1 MILFPHFLA
10 LASLVEASGEIM
22 LAGDNRQ
29 LSPIVSHDWERED
42 RPPVVLYQPY
52 YSAYDAIRNLKAIG
66 GLYDQAITQSA
77 LSFTF
82 RLPPVIRELIARLY
96 QRDNID
102 LDGPTPPIVPPDE
115 AMAAGWQQI
124 WQHATGLYLVV
135 HNERQ
140 SRKSNALE
148 ADIIEEILNAG
159 APQPQASIGIVTPH
173 RAQRT
178 LLTSRVGQNAAVD
191 VVDTV
196 ERLQGGE
203 RPTIIVSAT
212 ASDSAAISASAE
224 FILDLNRSNVAF
236 SRAQERLIVVCSES
250 LLNHIP
256 AELEQYD
263 STLLW
268 KSLRQ
273 ICSVQLA
280 SEVMSDYNVRLFA
293 PNLF

>member
-1 MILFPHFLA
+1 
-10 LASLVEASGEIM
+10 M

-42 RPPVVLYQPY
+42 RPPIVLYQPY
-52 YSAYDAIRNLKAIG
+52 YSAYDAIRNLKNIG
-66 GLYDQAITQSA
+66 GLPNAAIVQSA
-77 LSFTF
+77 LTFTF

-96 QRDNID
+96 QRDNIV
-102 LDGPTPPIVPPDE
+102 LDGLPQVP
-115 AMAAGWQQI
+115 AATTGTVTGWQRI
-124 WQHATGLYLVV
+124 WQHPTGLYLVV

-140 SRKSNALE
+140 SRKSNELE
-148 ADIIEEILNAG
+148 ADIIEAILNAG
-159 APQPQASIGIVTPH
+159 NPQPQASIGIVTPH

-178 LLTSRVGQNAAVD
+178 LLTSRIGQNAAVD

-212 ASDSAAISASAE
+212 ASDSSAISASAE

-273 ICSVQLA
+273 ICTIQLA
-280 SEVMSDYNVRLFA
+280 AEVMNAHNVQLFA
-293 PNLF
+293 PQLE

>member
-1 MILFPHFLA
+1 
-10 LASLVEASGEIM
+10 
-22 LAGDNRQ
+22 
-29 LSPIVSHDWERED
+29 VSHDWERED
-42 RPPVVLYQPY
+42 RPPIVLYQPY

-66 GLYDQAITQSA
+66 GLADNAIVQSA

-96 QRDNID
+96 QRDNIE
-102 LDGPTPPIVPPDE
+102 LDGLTPQAVAAPGGEV
-115 AMAAGWQQI
+115 AGWQRI
-124 WQHATGLYLVV
+124 WQHSTGLYLIV

-140 SRKSNALE
+140 SRKSNELE
-148 ADIIEEILNAG
+148 ADIIEAILAAG
-159 APQPQASIGIVTPH
+159 TPQPQASIGIVTPH

-178 LLTSRVGQNAAVD
+178 LLTSRIGQNAAVD

-236 SRAQERLIVVCSES
+236 SRAQARLIVVCSES

-256 AELEQYD
+256 AELEHYD

-273 ICSVQLA
+273 ICTVHLA
-280 SEVMSDYNVRLFA
+280 SETMNGYNVRLFA
-293 PNLF
+293 PAVT

>member
-1 MILFPHFLA
+1 
-10 LASLVEASGEIM
+10 
-22 LAGDNRQ
+22 
-29 LSPIVSHDWERED
+29 LSSH
-42 RPPVVLYQPY
+42 
-52 YSAYDAIRNLKAIG
+52 G
-66 GLYDQAITQSA
+66 
-77 LSFTF
+77 FTF

-96 QRDNID
+96 RRDNIE
-102 LDGPTPPIVPPDE
+102 LDGLTPQVATASRGE
-115 AMAAGWQQI
+115 VTGWQKI
-124 WQHATGLYLVV
+124 WQHATGLYLIV

-140 SRKSNALE
+140 SRKSNELE
-148 ADIIEEILNAG
+148 ANIIEAILAAG
-159 APQPQASIGIVTPH
+159 AHQPQASIGIVTPH

-178 LLTSRVGQNAAVD
+178 LLTSRIGQNAAVD

-203 RPTIIVSAT
+203 RLTIIVSAT

-236 SRAQERLIVVCSES
+236 SRVQARLIVVCSES
-250 LLNHIP
+250 LLDHIP

-273 ICSVQLA
+273 I
-280 SEVMSDYNVRLFA
+280 
-293 PNLF
+293 